1 MIVYFNGEFMP
12 KNAVN
17 ISPDDRGFL
26 LGDGAYEVI
35 RAYNGFLF
43 KAREHILRMD
53 KSLENLRI
61 QTPFKGDIK
70 DIAEKL
76 LRDNKLQDTDA
87 TFYVQVTRGVAP
99 RQHAFPGEAV
109 SPTVYAAVSAFQ
121 PALNKN
127 KRDKG
132 VKIVLEPDIR
142 WGRCDI
148 KSIALLPNVL
158 ACQRAKEQKAE
169 EAVLVRDGVITEGSH
184 LSFGAIFG
192 NQFIAYP
199 DSNDILPGITLQVVL
214 EICNKLGISVNR
226 TPIFVDQIKEAD
238 ELILMGTTFEVV
250 PVVQVDDWKVGDGTP
265 GPIAKKLQREYTKL
279 TLI

>member
-12 KNAVN
+12 KNEVK

-26 LGDGAYEVI
+26 LGDGAYEVM
-35 RAYNGFLF
+35 RSYNGFLF

-53 KSLENLRI
+53 QSLEKLRLMN
-61 QTPFKGDIK
+61 PFKGDIK
-70 DIAEKL
+70 GIGEKL
-76 LRDNKLQDTDA
+76 IQDNNLQDSDA
-87 TFYVQVTRGVAP
+87 TFYIQVTRGAAP
-99 RQHAFPGEAV
+99 RQFAFPGEEV

-121 PALNKN
+121 PAPNKN

-148 KSIALLPNVL
+148 KSIGLLPSVL
-158 ACQRAKEQKAE
+158 ASQRAKEQLAE

-192 NQFIAYP
+192 NQFFTYP
-199 DSNDILPGITLQVVL
+199 DSNYILAGITRQVVW
-214 EICNKLGISVNR
+214 EICNNIGISVNKY
-226 TPIFVDQIKEAD
+226 PIFVDQIKEAD
-238 ELILMGTTFEVV
+238 ELILMGTTMEVC

-265 GPIAKKLQREYTKL
+265 GPITRKLQKEYSKL
-279 TLI
+279 TLK

>member
-12 KNAVN
+12 KDAVK

-26 LGDGAYEVI
+26 LGDGAYEVM
-35 RAYNGFLF
+35 RSYNGFLF

-53 KSLENLRI
+53 SSLENLHLRN
-61 QTPFKGDIK
+61 PFKGDLK
-70 DIAEKL
+70 DIGEQL
-76 LRDNKLQDTDA
+76 IQDNRLQDTDA
-87 TFYVQVTRGVAP
+87 TFYVQVTRGTAP
-99 RQHAFPGEAV
+99 RQFAFPGEEV
-109 SPTVYAAVSAFQ
+109 SPTVYAAVSAFE

-158 ACQRAKEQKAE
+158 ASQRAKEQLSE

-184 LSFGAIFG
+184 TSFGAIFG
-192 NQFIAYP
+192 NQFFAYP
-199 DSNDILPGITLQVVL
+199 DSNDILPGITQQVVL
-214 EICNKLGISVNR
+214 EICNNLGISVNR
-226 TPIFVDQIKEAD
+226 TPILVDQIKEAD
-238 ELILMGTTFEVV
+238 ELIIMGTTMEVV
-250 PVVQVDDWKVGDGTP
+250 PVVQVDDWKVGGGTP
-265 GPIAKKLQREYTKL
+265 GTITKKLQREYSKL
-279 TLI
+279 TLK